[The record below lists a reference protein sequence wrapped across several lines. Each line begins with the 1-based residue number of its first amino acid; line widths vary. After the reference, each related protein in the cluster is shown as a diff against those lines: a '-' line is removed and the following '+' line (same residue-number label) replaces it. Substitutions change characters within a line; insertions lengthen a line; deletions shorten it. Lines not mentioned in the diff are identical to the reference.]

1 MVSIPKNQVLTV
13 LVIVSFLLAIPLIA
27 MQFTDEVQWGL
38 MDFVIAAGLLLGVG
52 LLIAFVMNQPVF
64 QKYRWVIIIAVVLVF
79 VLLWM
84 ELAVGV
90 FGSPLA
96 GS

>member
-27 MQFTDEVQWGL
+27 MRFTAEVQWGL
-38 MDFVIAAGLLLGVG
+38 MDFVVAGGLLLSVG

-64 QKYRWVIIIAVVLVF
+64 QKYRWVIISSVVLVF
-79 VLLWM
+79 LLLWT